1 MSADGK
7 ISDYQR
13 SAARFGSR
21 RDRQHLEQQVAQ
33 ADAVLLGAETLRA
46 YGSSLSV
53 TDPNLL
59 RQRSHRGQSPQ
70 PVQIVCSAS
79 GQLDRH
85 WRFFHQALPRW
96 LVTTP
101 TGAQKWSEPEFERVF
116 AAEIP
121 IPWPELWQEFSQL
134 GIRRL
139 SLLGGGEL
147 VAGLVTAGLVDDLWL
162 TVCPLLIAGAQSPT
176 PLDGPGF
183 WVTQAPRLELLSCQV
198 VQSEVFLHYQVIKD
212 PALGSGG
219 LQEG

>member
-7 ISDYQR
+7 IADYQR
-13 SAARFGSR
+13 SAARFGSLQ
-21 RDRQHLEQQVAQ
+21 DRQHLAQQVAQ

-53 TDPNLL
+53 TDANLL
-59 RQRSHRGQSPQ
+59 RQRSQRGQPPQ

-79 GQLDRH
+79 GQLERH
-85 WRFFHQALPRW
+85 WRFFQQVLPRW

-101 TGAQKWSEPEFERVF
+101 TGAEQWSGTEFERVF
-116 AAEIP
+116 AVELP
-121 IPWPELWQEFSQL
+121 IPWPELWQQFRQV

-176 PLDGPGF
+176 PLDGAGF
-183 WVTQAPRLELLSCQV
+183 LAAQAPRLELISCQV
-198 VQSEVFLHYQVIKD
+198 VEAEVFLHYRVIKD
-212 PALGSGG
+212 AVPELGRSQDG
-219 LQEG
+219 